1 MDSDRLNRWLTLIAN
16 AAVVAGIFFL
26 ALELRQ
32 NNELLQFQAG
42 SIYFQNRVWSVDK
55 TLDNPEFARRIFKA
69 RNGEELDELETY
81 QVRQFYRRIF
91 LGLNWEYDQ
100 AIAGRLEISR
110 NERWQQIIKENRYAV
125 AEWEWAAEYILTADF
140 VRYMNE

>member
-1 MDSDRLNRWLTLIAN
+1 LDSDRLTRWLTLIAN

-42 SIYFQNRVWSVDK
+42 SIYFQNRVWGVDK
-55 TLDNPEFARRIFKA
+55 TLDNPEFARMIFKA
-69 RNGEELDELETY
+69 RNGEELDELESY

-100 AIAGRLEISR
+100 AMAGRLEISR

-125 AEWEWAAEYILTADF
+125 AEWEWAAEYVLSADF